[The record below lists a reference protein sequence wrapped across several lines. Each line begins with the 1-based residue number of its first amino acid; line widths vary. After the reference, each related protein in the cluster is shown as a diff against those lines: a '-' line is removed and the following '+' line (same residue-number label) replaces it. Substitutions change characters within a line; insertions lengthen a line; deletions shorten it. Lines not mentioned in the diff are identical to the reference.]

1 MLRHFIHIFNSVCTA
16 PHPYGFVSLQDST
29 QNLEDGEVMNGVQT
43 ELLTSPKTKDA
54 LRYSLYANKNI
65 IFILI

>member
-29 QNLEDGEVMNGVQT
+29 QNLEDGEVMMT